1 MTLSRKPYPSDV
13 GDEGWALVAPYLTL
27 LPEEASQREHP
38 LREVFNG
45 LRTIVKTG
53 APWRWMPNDLPP
65 WAAVYQ
71 QAQRWLQ
78 AGCFEKLAHDLL
90 GRSVCMGVGSPKPG
104 ASSSCGALA
113 RRGGNVAPCA
123 VDPTQLVKTP
133 CSAEPCRSGTRR
145 ARADGKAH
153 ETVSQAG
160 HGVIA
165 APSASAHPCMCVQ
178 GPSPKTRADP

>member
-13 GDEGWALVAPYLTL
+13 GDEGWALDAPYLTL

-78 AGCFEKLAHDLL
+78 AGCFEELAHDLRAVPRL
-90 GRSVCMGVGSPKPG
+90 AAGRPEETSAAVIDSRTLRSTPRSGARAGHDGVKASDAPG
-104 ASSSCGALA
+104 LRFVAAGRIHVAAGLAA
-113 RRGGNVAPCA
+113 RRHGNVR
-123 VDPTQLVKTP
+123 QNIG
-133 CSAEPCRSGTRR
+133 SACRLFATAASGPMLPLFGEPRR
-145 ARADGKAH
+145 
-153 ETVSQAG
+153 
-160 HGVIA
+160 
-165 APSASAHPCMCVQ
+165 
-178 GPSPKTRADP
+178 